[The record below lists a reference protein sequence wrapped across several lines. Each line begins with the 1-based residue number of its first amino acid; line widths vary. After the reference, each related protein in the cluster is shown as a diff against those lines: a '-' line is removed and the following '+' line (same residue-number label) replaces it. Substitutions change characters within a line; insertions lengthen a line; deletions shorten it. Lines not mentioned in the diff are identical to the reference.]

1 MSKDNT
7 PTSPS
12 AGNGSSPAGGSGGT
26 AASCCPNDF
35 TLSPCRIVKAGGTLQ
50 ISATELDGYG
60 AGTYEWTTSSGKVT
74 LENAN
79 SSTVTVRAGA
89 NASASRGA
97 ESIRVTRT
105 APGCSPISK
114 TADVTVAKIKFSE
127 AASPNNRYGYDNFD
141 TPADSTDDHICIKK
155 SDHTFV
161 HVEIEGGAIGTDF
174 DWVCDP
180 AAPCTPVA
188 PGGDAAFDLRLD
200 AGAQDKVETT
210 LHAKSKCPGAES
222 FGSIK
227 VHVYKEKVVEVVV
240 AKIDKT
246 DAGTNLRFPTADYAS
261 HQTDANGKLKEAV
274 VKYEITNFDAANKA
288 TPVNL
293 AGGAATVTYDIAS
306 GGGADLT
313 AIGTAMTGTGTKT
326 RVAIIRDMKSVY
338 YLSADAEVGATSVT
352 VTAGSTFFAVGD
364 SPPLGTGATRENIS
378 ISALAGNTLTVGAL
392 THRHVAGE
400 TIEFPA
406 AGWSSDPILIIE
418 GSATLLVTKW
428 TILHEVG
435 HVKLNLRDIIDTTN
449 FMHFS
454 QGWTDYRLRYCPR
467 TKKYPAG
474 TADTENQWET
484 IPRT

>member
-246 DAGTNLRFPTADYAS
+246 DAGTNMRFPNADYAA
-261 HQTDANGKLKEAV
+261 HAPTANAKLKEAV
-274 VKYEITNFDAANKA
+274 VKYDITNFDAANKPTA
-288 TPVNL
+288 VNL
-293 AGGAATVTYDIAS
+293 ASGTSTVSYDIGAA
-306 GGGADLT
+306 GGADLT
-313 AIGTAMTGTGTKT
+313 AIGAAMTGTGTKK
-326 RVAIIRDMKSVY
+326 RVAIVRDLKSYY
-338 YLSADAEVGATSVT
+338 YLSAEAKAGDPTIT
-352 VTAGSTFFAVGD
+352 VTAGHVFST
-364 SPPLGTGATRENIS
+364 STTLQLGTGAAREGVTFAS
-378 ISALAGNTLTVGAL
+378 ISGSTITLGAPLANDHPAGAP
-392 THRHVAGE
+392 VEYG
-400 TIEFPA
+400 A
-406 AGWSSDPILIIE
+406 AGWATDPILIKE
-418 GSATLLVTKW
+418 GSSSEDVIKW

-435 HVKLNLRDIIDTTN
+435 HTRLTLTDINDATN
-449 FMHFS
+449 FMHYNQS
-454 QGWTDYRLRYCPR
+454 WTDYRLRYCPR
-467 TKKYPAG
+467 TIYRG
-474 TADTENQWET
+474 GGTENQWET